1 MFFCVVIMGSKRLKT
16 TVQEVNGKFTIPIP
30 SALVNL
36 LGIEKGNK
44 FIWCLNDGDLILKVV
59 KT

>member
-1 MFFCVVIMGSKRLKT
+1 MASKGLKT
-16 TVQEVNGKFTIPIP
+16 TVQEVNGKFTTSIPT
-30 SALVNL
+30 ALVNL

-44 FIWCLNDGDLILKVV
+44 FVWCLNDGDVRIEVV